1 MLIGLVTF
9 SGVTA
14 YVHEDSVLTKWR
26 GLSPEVAKQY
36 HRIKDEEDELLL
48 DALKRTCRQQVDL
61 VMTPEAGVQFIADF
75 TELAGAARGRNVI
88 DLEKFRDAD
97 GDEESTIRICNH
109 ALLGSKTQPRL
120 LRYADI
126 NFERGRL
133 REIAG
138 KGESSRAMVLEG
150 KIARVLGQEDYVIQ
164 LWEQA
169 MGAAVAQSE
178 AGAAA
183 LRSINDNLVAM
194 MGSRERDAVELSSPW
209 VELTLVRD
217 DRRGFRSA
225 HSSASID
232 DFYAESGWKYI
243 EDEPP
248 DHLKPTPFDSY
259 PAAEESNA
267 SDTGF
272 LPTLRRYAPAFLYR
286 AKMLLQETL
295 WAEAQTPASA
305 LKMTEQRYSYA
316 SKADYEA
323 GIRKADA
330 KPTTDCADD
339 DDDDDD
345 DGGSAK
351 PAVDPANLYYNPTI
365 ARTWLTHAFYATQ
378 AHDLRRRLIAEA
390 TRSNNSGKRATFA
403 APPDVEDV
411 GSRDDD
417 RQDKYPPGTPQHV
430 TVWLEDTDVREMY
443 EHEVG
448 EMVAKV
454 RTADYGSKVVA
465 MI

>member
-1 MLIGLVTF
+1 
-9 SGVTA
+9 
-14 YVHEDSVLTKWR
+14 R

-88 DLEKFRDAD
+88 DLEKFRELHRLMMHDGFAGKKLMFTMSAD

-217 DRRGFRSA
+217 DR
-225 HSSASID
+225 
-232 DFYAESGWKYI
+232 
-243 EDEPP
+243 
-248 DHLKPTPFDSY
+248 LC
-259 PAAEESNA
+259 
-267 SDTGF
+267 
-272 LPTLRRYAPAFLYR
+272 
-286 AKMLLQETL
+286 
-295 WAEAQTPASA
+295 A
-305 LKMTEQRYSYA
+305 LA
-316 SKADYEA
+316 
-323 GIRKADA
+323 
-330 KPTTDCADD
+330 
-339 DDDDDD
+339 
-345 DGGSAK
+345 
-351 PAVDPANLYYNPTI
+351 
-365 ARTWLTHAFYATQ
+365 
-378 AHDLRRRLIAEA
+378 
-390 TRSNNSGKRATFA
+390 
-403 APPDVEDV
+403 
-411 GSRDDD
+411 
-417 RQDKYPPGTPQHV
+417 
-430 TVWLEDTDVREMY
+430 
-443 EHEVG
+443 
-448 EMVAKV
+448 
-454 RTADYGSKVVA
+454 
-465 MI
+465 

>member
-1 MLIGLVTF
+1 MWSLTAHGGNAVFYRSGLN
-9 SGVTA
+9 
-14 YVHEDSVLTKWR
+14 
-26 GLSPEVAKQY
+26 AK
-36 HRIKDEEDELLL
+36 KVLLL
-48 DALKRTCRQQVDL
+48 
-61 VMTPEAGVQFIADF
+61 
-75 TELAGAARGRNVI
+75 
-88 DLEKFRDAD
+88 RDNT
-97 GDEESTIRICNH
+97 S
-109 ALLGSKTQPRL
+109 
-120 LRYADI
+120 
-126 NFERGRL
+126 
-133 REIAG
+133 RETVAYG
-138 KGESSRAMVLEG
+138 LME
-150 KIARVLGQEDYVIQ
+150 Y
-164 LWEQA
+164 
-169 MGAAVAQSE
+169 AQSDE
-178 AGAAA
+178 ASGQPIAAHQ
-183 LRSINDNLVAM
+183 
-194 MGSRERDAVELSSPW
+194 
-209 VELTLVRD
+209 LT
-217 DRRGFRSA
+217 
-225 HSSASID
+225 I
-232 DFYAESGWKYI
+232 FYAESGWKYI

-272 LPTLRRYAPAFLYR
+272 LPTLRRLLGYDDSESSTSSSSSSLRTVVRESDAMFHNAILPQDPATRWVLAFVWADVALRRRYAPAFLYR

-330 KPTTDCADD
+330 KPTTDSA

-351 PAVDPANLYYNPTI
+351 PAVDPANPYYNPTI

-411 GSRDDD
+411 GSRDDY
-417 RQDKYPPGTPQHV
+417 REDKYPPGTYFSTYCSLAHLLATQ
-430 TVWLEDTDVREMY
+430 
-443 EHEVG
+443 VG
-448 EMVAKV
+448 F
-454 RTADYGSKVVA
+454 R
-465 MI
+465 